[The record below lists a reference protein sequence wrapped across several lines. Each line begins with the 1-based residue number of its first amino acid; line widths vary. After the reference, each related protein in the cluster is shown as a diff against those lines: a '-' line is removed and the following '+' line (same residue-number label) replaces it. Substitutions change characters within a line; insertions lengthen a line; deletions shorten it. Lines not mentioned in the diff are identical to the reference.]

1 MSITTVGDDHVTD
14 LYTSGGVIIRNALRY
29 VFSKEDEELAVSA
42 IAARL
47 LDERAVCHVIGPT
60 ESIDCRSPSYPNG
73 MVGISWTSPESC
85 VHCDNQVESAADL
98 PDYAAGVLRASYERS
113 ERFGPGDVLA
123 FLCGPRRPF
132 WTSSRVWVHAPAYFD
147 ESAAFID
154 PLFPA
159 RPPTPRAELINKF
172 ANAPFVSEEATCR
185 LGPMCADQN
194 TLCVC
199 D

>member
-1 MSITTVGDDHVTD
+1 MSIATVGSDHVTD

-98 PDYAAGVLRASYERS
+98 PDYAAGVLRASYGAQRALWTWRRVGLPLWTEAA
-113 ERFGPGDVLA
+113 VL
-123 FLCGPRRPF
+123 
-132 WTSSRVWVHAPAYFD
+132 D
-147 ESAAFID
+147 I
-154 PLFPA
+154 FP
-159 RPPTPRAELINKF
+159 
-172 ANAPFVSEEATCR
+172 R
-185 LGPMCADQN
+185 LGSCAC
-194 TLCVC
+194 LL
-199 D
+199 